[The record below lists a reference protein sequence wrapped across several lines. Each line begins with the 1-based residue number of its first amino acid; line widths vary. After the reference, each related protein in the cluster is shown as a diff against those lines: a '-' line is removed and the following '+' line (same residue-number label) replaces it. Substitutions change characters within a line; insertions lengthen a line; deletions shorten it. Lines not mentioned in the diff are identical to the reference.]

1 ELFGIEL
8 PWGVWALL
16 TVTLL
21 GILSY
26 NRVEF
31 STRIVSILLILA
43 VLAVVIL
50 NIAIIAQEAGN
61 GFSFAGFSPSVVFG
75 AGFGPAMLFALGSF
89 AGFESTA
96 VYSEEVKSP
105 RTTIPRATYIAV
117 ALLGGFYV

>member
-1 ELFGIEL
+1 LFLVFAVGYLAMSRRAQSASGFVAFINRGLGSKMGVSASYITLLTYTGVLTGIYGAYSVFFQQTFVELFGIEL

-43 VLAVVIL
+43 VLA
-50 NIAIIAQEAGN
+50 
-61 GFSFAGFSPSVVFG
+61 
-75 AGFGPAMLFALGSF
+75 
-89 AGFESTA
+89 
-96 VYSEEVKSP
+96 
-105 RTTIPRATYIAV
+105 
-117 ALLGGFYV
+117 